1 MGNKDI
7 QLEFHP
13 LALDTQACIP
23 VAEVDVHAGFP
34 SPVDD
39 AYMSQP
45 IDLNKELIRHPAT
58 SYLVRVIG
66 DSMTEE
72 GIDEGDLLVVDRSI
86 YPSRNNVSVVMYKGE
101 FALKRIVEKD
111 GEIYL
116 MPGNSNYMPIK
127 VCNSAELRIFGVVM
141 WVMKKKF

>member
-1 MGNKDI
+1 MGNKNI

-13 LALDTQACIP
+13 LALDTQPCIS

-116 MPGNSNYMPIK
+116 MPGNSNYKPIK